1 MYINL
6 ILFRLNCQDFRRYFI
21 DGKLGLNLYLKV
33 SSIYFILII
42 KMHLT
47 CEHDGTMYSQERLL
61 FLRSLKETPN
71 ERLYH
76 LLSWDK
82 KHNSPLH
89 TVVQVGFIKSHRRK
103 PRVLCFLYF
112 HIEWTINPCDDTLEA
127 TIWFIALDIRIY
139 TDIMSFKL
147 QFCYSK
153 CLSQC
158 QMRKLMSYES
168 KTRKKYVIIGVFGVV
183 ITITEWQLGKL

>member
-82 KHNSPLH
+82 KHNSPIH
-89 TVVQVGFIKSHRRK
+89 TGGFYKE

-147 QFCYSK
+147 QFCHSK

-158 QMRKLMSYES
+158 QTRKLMSYES

>member
-47 CEHDGTMYSQERLL
+47 CEHHGTMYSQERLL

-82 KHNSPLH
+82 KHNSPIHTGGFYKESSSQATGVVFFIFPHRMNNKPVRRYLRGNHMIYCLKHSHLH
-89 TVVQVGFIKSHRRK
+89 W
-103 PRVLCFLYF
+103 Y
-112 HIEWTINPCDDTLEA
+112 
-127 TIWFIALDIRIY
+127 
-139 TDIMSFKL
+139 
-147 QFCYSK
+147 
-153 CLSQC
+153 
-158 QMRKLMSYES
+158 
-168 KTRKKYVIIGVFGVV
+168 YVI
-183 ITITEWQLGKL
+183 

>member
-61 FLRSLKETPN
+61 FLRSLKDTPIFCHEIRN
-71 ERLYH
+71 TTL
-76 LLSWDK
+76 
-82 KHNSPLH
+82 PFI
-89 TVVQVGFIKSHRRK
+89 QVGFIKSHRRK

-127 TIWFIALDIRIY
+127 TIWFFALDIRIY

-147 QFCYSK
+147 QFCHSK

-158 QMRKLMSYES
+158 
-168 KTRKKYVIIGVFGVV
+168 
-183 ITITEWQLGKL
+183 